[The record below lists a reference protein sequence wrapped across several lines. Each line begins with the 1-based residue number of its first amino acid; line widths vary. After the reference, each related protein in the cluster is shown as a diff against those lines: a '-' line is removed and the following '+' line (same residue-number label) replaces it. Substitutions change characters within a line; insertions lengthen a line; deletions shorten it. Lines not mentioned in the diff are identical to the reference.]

1 MEQEDMF
8 TGAMKVILIS
18 IVGIAG
24 ATGIYQ
30 AWKVQDEKKREAAQ
44 QAAKDSLVLELTADP
59 TIEYGEEITD
69 PEALAMSYV
78 TDSFGDVTVANADSL
93 DSMKIGT
100 VNLTYTV
107 STKDAYGVEVS
118 ESKDLTVTVKDTKA
132 PEITLASDTVN
143 IQEGS
148 DFDPLANVTEVK
160 DPVDGDLDK
169 AKITVDNTVNT
180 AEPGD
185 YTVKVEASD
194 NSGNT
199 ADVSYAVTVAPKPV
213 VKKTTTA
220 AASSSSS
227 SNNSYAATG
236 GQYSTD
242 SNATAADTSSGQNA
256 TDTTGSSTGS
266 TGGGNDWTSL
276 PIENDIINQAKD
288 VYDQGMDHYGEGNS
302 WGATITEDG
311 SAVWWQEY

>member
-1 MEQEDMF
+1 MEQEDKF

-18 IVGIAG
+18 TVGIAG

-44 QAAKDSLVLELTADP
+44 QAAKDSLVLELAADP
-59 TIEYGEEITD
+59 TIEYGEEIAD

-78 TDSFGDVTVANADSL
+78 TDTSGDVTVANADSI

-107 STKDAYGVEVS
+107 STHDTYGVEVS

-185 YTVKVEASD
+185 YTVKVEAAD
-194 NSGNT
+194 NNGNT
-199 ADVSYAVTVAPKPV
+199 TDVSYAVTVTPKPV

-220 AASSSSS
+220 AVSSSSS

-242 SNATAADTSSGQNA
+242 STATAADTSSDQYVA
-256 TDTTGSSTGS
+256 DSTSDSSTAS
-266 TGGGNDWTSL
+266 NGGGSGNLDFDFYSF
-276 PIENDIINQAKD
+276 ESSMKD
-288 VYDQGMDHYGEGNS
+288 LYNKGMEHYGEGVAWDAGMTS
-302 WGATITEDG
+302 DGTVFWGQD
-311 SAVWWQEY
+311 W